1 MNETFEMN
9 VILLAKIFDFAFHFD
24 EKKMVK
30 PAIQN
35 DFSYYRRVLGRM
47 KNASKKSKKKSK
59 NNKVDEDIANKM
71 SFYFAYPTPVMKSL
85 IDTVVQSPN
94 REELIRGLALIANV
108 ACKMI
113 GSEPLSSENKMLL
126 LCVMTGCIIFIDH
139 LEEDGVFKKKSP
151 VKIYECIHTI
161 KYYEEESTDF
171 LLNSIRFSTINLSS
185 DNTLPSVKK
194 LLS

>member
-1 MNETFEMN
+1 MN
-9 VILLAKIFDFAFHFD
+9 VILLAKIFDFAFRFD

-47 KNASKKSKKKSK
+47 KNAGKKTKKKTK

-85 IDTVVQSPN
+85 IDTVVQCPN
-94 REELIRGLALIANV
+94 REELIKGLALIANV
-108 ACKMI
+108 ACKML
-113 GSEPLSSENKMLL
+113 ETETLSGENKMLL

-139 LEEDGVFKKKSP
+139 LEEEGVFKRRSP
-151 VKIYECIHTI
+151 VRIYQCIHTI
-161 KYYEEESTDF
+161 RNYDGESTDF

-185 DNTLPSVKK
+185 DSTLPSVKK